1 MNGAPERIG
10 RSNGMLTVLEWI
22 FNLALEGTS
31 WIGMEHLYRW
41 LEKREPR
48 WRRIERERRKE
59 KV

>member
-1 MNGAPERIG
+1 
-10 RSNGMLTVLEWI
+10 MLTVLEWI